1 MAYRDFKCEWLT
13 DINLIDG
20 EHWKSIFG
28 DKNIKGINYI
38 KSIQQ
43 SNIPDVEFYYLIIS
57 EHSNPVA
64 IVPCFYFKLDLID
77 LLDESGL
84 KGLFYK
90 VRHRFPKFLK
100 IKTFVVGSYVY

>member
-43 SNIPDVEFYYLIIS
+43 SNIPNVEFYYLIIS

-64 IVPCFYFKLDLID
+64 IVPCFYFKLDLI
-77 LLDESGL
+77 
-84 KGLFYK
+84 
-90 VRHRFPKFLK
+90 
-100 IKTFVVGSYVY
+100 